1 MKNPEWAAVVD
12 DHPLVAHGIADFLVT
27 HCGFDR
33 AQPVSTVAEFWIL
46 LDTEAPPALAVID
59 FWLPDGVSLPLLAQI
74 KQRRPNLRVLAISA
88 DDGQAIAEKVAAAGA
103 DGFIHK
109 QATPSAFADAVKAIM
124 AGNTWFCGQSAGT
137 LPAAR
142 ELPVTAAEL
151 GLTPRQGQVLA
162 MMLKGLPNKRIAL
175 NLSLSE
181 HTVKEHV
188 TGILERLGAK
198 NRIEVITKLR
208 GRSLEH

>member
-1 MKNPEWAAVVD
+1 MPWAAVVD

-27 HCGFDR
+27 HCSFAR
-33 AQPVSTVAEFWIL
+33 AQPVTTIAEFSPL
-46 LDTEAPPALAVID
+46 LESRNPPALAVVD
-59 FWLPDGVSLPLLAQI
+59 FWLPDGVSLPLLSQI
-74 KQRRPNLRVLAISA
+74 KLRQPGTRLLAISA
-88 DDGQAIAEKVAAAGA
+88 DDDRAIAEKVAAAGA
-103 DGFIHK
+103 NGFIHK
-109 QATPSAFADAVKAIM
+109 QAAPELFAKAVAAIM
-124 AGNTWFCGQSAGT
+124 AGEAWFPGQ
-137 LPAAR
+137 PAPALASTR

-198 NRIEVITKLR
+198 NRIEVITKMR
-208 GRSLEH
+208 GRSLENP

>member
-1 MKNPEWAAVVD
+1 MKYSAWAAVVD
-12 DHPLVAHGIADFLVT
+12 DHPLVAHGIADYLVT
-27 HCGFDR
+27 HCGFSR
-33 AQPVSTVAEFWIL
+33 AAPISGVGEFWRL
-46 LDTEAPPALAVID
+46 LETGQPPALAVID
-59 FWLPDGVSLPLLAQI
+59 FWLPDGISLPLLLQL
-74 KQRRPNLRVLAISA
+74 KQCHPAIRVLAISA
-88 DDGQAIAEKVAAAGA
+88 DDDRAVAGKVASAGA

-109 QATPSAFADAVKAIM
+109 QAAPSVFAKAVEAVM
-124 AGNTWFCGQSAGT
+124 AGDSWFHPQAAGFAPT
-137 LPAAR
+137 R

-198 NRIEVITKLR
+198 NRIEVITMLR
-208 GRSLEH
+208 GRRLENP